1 MTAEEI
7 IKNRQALFSKNYR
20 TAKKVKSLAS
30 NLDFEDAVL
39 LMNEMSENYRV
50 LSELFPDN
58 TKEGF
63 DTEALPI
70 IWEEKDKF
78 TKLMLK
84 ASDDMTQLAS
94 IIEDAD
100 DVGGVLT
107 KLMWSNCKACHNS
120 EEYISQ
126 EVYVQI
132 AIIKG
137 KEKIST
143 ESAIDRYFN
152 TNHFRDF
159 SEGKPYFHFI
169 DGLRDKC
176 LGKLKNSPMRDKETE
191 DETIKLLQKKLKNL
205 TDDELE
211 DTYWEI
217 ETGEFFSGEQIKELE
232 KNCSELIK
240 ELNLLNK
247 NKKEV
252 QKTIMSFCEN
262 YEKLCQKKY
271 PEAPLP
277 LEILKSVN

>member
-1 MTAEEI
+1 MVFFYMHTLVKHINSSFKIFLLSTIILLIGFNSNAEMTAEEI

-107 KLMWSNCKACHNS
+107 KLMWSNCKACHNRYR
-120 EEYISQ
+120 EE
-126 EVYVQI
+126 
-132 AIIKG
+132 
-137 KEKIST
+137 
-143 ESAIDRYFN
+143 
-152 TNHFRDF
+152 H
-159 SEGKPYFHFI
+159 
-169 DGLRDKC
+169 
-176 LGKLKNSPMRDKETE
+176 
-191 DETIKLLQKKLKNL
+191 
-205 TDDELE
+205 
-211 DTYWEI
+211 
-217 ETGEFFSGEQIKELE
+217 
-232 KNCSELIK
+232 
-240 ELNLLNK
+240 
-247 NKKEV
+247 
-252 QKTIMSFCEN
+252 
-262 YEKLCQKKY
+262 
-271 PEAPLP
+271 
-277 LEILKSVN
+277 

>member
-39 LMNEMSENYRV
+39 LMNEISENYRV

-107 KLMWSNCKACHNS
+107 KLMWSNCKACHNRYR
-120 EEYISQ
+120 EE
-126 EVYVQI
+126 
-132 AIIKG
+132 
-137 KEKIST
+137 
-143 ESAIDRYFN
+143 
-152 TNHFRDF
+152 H
-159 SEGKPYFHFI
+159 
-169 DGLRDKC
+169 
-176 LGKLKNSPMRDKETE
+176 
-191 DETIKLLQKKLKNL
+191 
-205 TDDELE
+205 
-211 DTYWEI
+211 
-217 ETGEFFSGEQIKELE
+217 
-232 KNCSELIK
+232 
-240 ELNLLNK
+240 
-247 NKKEV
+247 
-252 QKTIMSFCEN
+252 
-262 YEKLCQKKY
+262 
-271 PEAPLP
+271 
-277 LEILKSVN
+277 

>member
-100 DVGGVLT
+100 DVGVLT
-107 KLMWSNCKACHNS
+107 KLMWSNCKACHNRYR
-120 EEYISQ
+120 EE
-126 EVYVQI
+126 
-132 AIIKG
+132 
-137 KEKIST
+137 
-143 ESAIDRYFN
+143 
-152 TNHFRDF
+152 H
-159 SEGKPYFHFI
+159 
-169 DGLRDKC
+169 
-176 LGKLKNSPMRDKETE
+176 
-191 DETIKLLQKKLKNL
+191 
-205 TDDELE
+205 
-211 DTYWEI
+211 
-217 ETGEFFSGEQIKELE
+217 
-232 KNCSELIK
+232 
-240 ELNLLNK
+240 
-247 NKKEV
+247 
-252 QKTIMSFCEN
+252 
-262 YEKLCQKKY
+262 
-271 PEAPLP
+271 
-277 LEILKSVN
+277 

>member
-1 MTAEEI
+1 MHTLVKHINSSFKIFLLSTIILLIGFNSNAEMTAEEI

-20 TAKKVKSLAS
+20 TAKKVKSLTS

-107 KLMWSNCKACHNS
+107 KLMWSNCKACHNRYR
-120 EEYISQ
+120 EE
-126 EVYVQI
+126 
-132 AIIKG
+132 
-137 KEKIST
+137 
-143 ESAIDRYFN
+143 
-152 TNHFRDF
+152 H
-159 SEGKPYFHFI
+159 
-169 DGLRDKC
+169 
-176 LGKLKNSPMRDKETE
+176 
-191 DETIKLLQKKLKNL
+191 
-205 TDDELE
+205 
-211 DTYWEI
+211 
-217 ETGEFFSGEQIKELE
+217 
-232 KNCSELIK
+232 
-240 ELNLLNK
+240 
-247 NKKEV
+247 
-252 QKTIMSFCEN
+252 
-262 YEKLCQKKY
+262 
-271 PEAPLP
+271 
-277 LEILKSVN
+277 

>member
-1 MTAEEI
+1 MHTLVKHINSSFKIFLLSTIIILIGFNSNAEMTAEEI

-107 KLMWSNCKACHNS
+107 KLMWSNCKACHNRYR
-120 EEYISQ
+120 EE
-126 EVYVQI
+126 
-132 AIIKG
+132 
-137 KEKIST
+137 
-143 ESAIDRYFN
+143 
-152 TNHFRDF
+152 H
-159 SEGKPYFHFI
+159 
-169 DGLRDKC
+169 
-176 LGKLKNSPMRDKETE
+176 
-191 DETIKLLQKKLKNL
+191 
-205 TDDELE
+205 
-211 DTYWEI
+211 
-217 ETGEFFSGEQIKELE
+217 
-232 KNCSELIK
+232 
-240 ELNLLNK
+240 
-247 NKKEV
+247 
-252 QKTIMSFCEN
+252 
-262 YEKLCQKKY
+262 
-271 PEAPLP
+271 
-277 LEILKSVN
+277 